1 MKKLSHLAR
10 TSLLLFFMFGLDK
23 VLAFGRLFIVSRT
36 FSLPLQDAFNS
47 ANNLP
52 DLLFALISG
61 GAFSMA
67 FIPLLRQAITL
78 RGREDAWD
86 LFSRVANLMFVVTGV
101 VALFVAIFAEQIVS
115 AEVGIAPGFGPE
127 QQELVADLM
136 RLNLISLM
144 IFSLSGLVMGGLQA
158 NQHFLLPALAPF
170 FYNVGQIIGAI
181 FFAPLEPV
189 AFGAVSLPTL
199 RLGIHGLVYG
209 AILGAALHLLIQIPG
224 LLKYQFRWTASLDVR
239 NSGLIEA
246 LKLMAPRL
254 LTMLGIQLMFLARDN
269 LASRLD
275 QEGAVSALTYGWMMM
290 QVPETLLGTA
300 IATALLPSLAEFAGK
315 GEWKT
320 FSETLEKALRVLLAL
335 TIPVAAVVI
344 AGIKPLV
351 AAAFGFDEAGTNLLA
366 TTSRVY
372 MLTLAGYAMQETM
385 SRAFYARKEPLMPL
399 LGVILRLVIYLAI
412 GITGVTALRD
422 LGTYIIAAAELSL
435 TAEALFMLIMLNRRL
450 ERRVQVFAATSKGVA
465 AALPGGIAAYLLAVY
480 LPGGAIP
487 TALAG
492 MFAGGILS
500 LILIWSEFRLLFRL

>member
-1 MKKLSHLAR
+1 MNKLSLLTRA
-10 TSLLLFFMFGLDK
+10 SLLLFFLFGLDK
-23 VLAFGRLFIVSRT
+23 ALAFGRLFIVSRT
-36 FSLPLQDAFNS
+36 FSLPFQDAFNA

-67 FIPLLRQAITL
+67 FIPLLRQTLTL
-78 RGREDAWD
+78 RGREQAWD

-101 VALFVAIFAEQIVS
+101 AAVLVAVFARQIVS
-115 AEVGIAPGFGPE
+115 AEVGIVPGFGPE
-127 QQELVADLM
+127 QQALVADLM

-170 FYNVGQIIGAI
+170 FYNVGQIAGAI
-181 FFAPLEPV
+181 FFAPLQPIQI
-189 AFGAVSLPTL
+189 GTINLPTL
-199 RLGIHGLVYG
+199 GMGVHGLVYG

-224 LLKYQFRWTASLDVR
+224 LIKYQFRWTASLDVR

-275 QEGAVSALTYGWMMM
+275 QEGAVSALTYGWMIM

-335 TIPVAAVVI
+335 TLPVAAVAM
-344 AGIKPLV
+344 AGLRPLI
-351 AAAFGFDEAGTNLLA
+351 AAAFGLDETGTILLTA
-366 TTSRVY
+366 TSRMY
-372 MLTLAGYAMQETM
+372 LLTLTGYALQETLA
-385 SRAFYARKEPLMPL
+385 RAFYARKEPLVPL
-399 LGVILRLVIYLAI
+399 YGILLRLAVYLTI
-412 GITGVTALRD
+412 GIAAVTLFRAF
-422 LGTYIIAAAELSL
+422 GPVVIAAAELSL
-435 TAEALFMLIMLNRRL
+435 AVEALFLLFLLNRRL
-450 ERRVQVFAATSKGVA
+450 EQRVQLSGALVRGTL
-465 AALPGGIAAYLLAVY
+465 AALLGGVCAYALALY
-480 LPGGAIP
+480 LPGAAIP
-487 TALAG
+487 TALVG
-492 MFAGGILS
+492 MAAGGLLS
-500 LILIWSEFRLLFRL
+500 LALIWSEFRLLFRL